1 MTGDKVDNS
10 VASYGL
16 YPLSALD
23 VLFER
28 TTFVTG
34 WLVEGTINH
43 VALANALKA
52 MTEKWRMLAGRLV
65 SQKVGDVRSSHI
77 YTYIWGVLPISL
89 LSPCRK
95 KPNGTCVYLSD
106 LSHRM
111 MNIRRFH

>member
-1 MTGDKVDNS
+1 MASVNTDHS

-34 WLVEGTINH
+34 WLVEGTIDH
-43 VALANALKA
+43 MALANALMR

-65 SQKVGDVRSSHI
+65 PQKFDDVRVRL
-77 YTYIWGVLPISL
+77 YP
-89 LSPCRK
+89 
-95 KPNGTCVYLSD
+95 
-106 LSHRM
+106 
-111 MNIRRFH
+111 